1 MAWCCICFTPRFS
14 IPVLAASPRS
24 DLAKS
29 FSTNECKHPSTTWIR
44 LAPHKPAAGSRS
56 QAGSLRSR
64 AVEVPAASSFS
75 RGPGRSSYPSN
86 MSMSPCAVPPGLIKS
101 SFVIFRFTS
110 EFSGR
115 IPFCR
120 GEFAP
125 GRSVNLSENSVRAD
139 QEFCFNFTAGSEF
152 ASSCS

>member
-1 MAWCCICFTPRFS
+1 M
-14 IPVLAASPRS
+14 
-24 DLAKS
+24 
-29 FSTNECKHPSTTWIR
+29 
-44 LAPHKPAAGSRS
+44 
-56 QAGSLRSR
+56 
-64 AVEVPAASSFS
+64 
-75 RGPGRSSYPSN
+75 
-86 MSMSPCAVPPGLIKS
+86 PPGLIKS

-139 QEFCFNFTAGSEF
+139 QEFCFNFSWKRIRF
-152 ASSCS
+152 QLKRNLRFSSGRILLQQRNILRELRLQLS